1 MSPIGKKSDA
11 IDKPVE
17 IPEWRK
23 KLSATRR
30 PKSVVISE
38 SPIVEEA
45 VDQVPSFMKE
55 FEKKKKNRSR
65 GNCWLTLWTFDK
77 RILQIFYRNFT
88 SRIGPHSLQT
98 IRLLD
103 SQPVFEMHGS

>member
-1 MSPIGKKSDA
+1 MQKTNKENELKTSPETPQWKKEVAERRKRREMSPIGKKSDA

-65 GNCWLTLWTFDK
+65 GNCWLTL
-77 RILQIFYRNFT
+77 
-88 SRIGPHSLQT
+88 
-98 IRLLD
+98 
-103 SQPVFEMHGS
+103 